1 MTKPKIQEIK
11 EEFSNFYTEEEL
23 KALLLTLKDYDFP
36 LYIMCRLMGFAG
48 LRAGEVGSLMW
59 NDIDFEN
66 HTIYINKTLG
76 IDENGKSIIKP
87 PKTEKSRRKLK
98 IDDQTIIE
106 LEELKKITGHQEMVF
121 YSKRKDTTLIKSS
134 AIGNRLRRFFK
145 KFPELRPITPHG
157 LRHTHASILF
167 RKGVPPKIVQKRLG
181 HTTVEM
187 TLNVYIHVMPE
198 DDNKFING
206 FINDIDI

>member
-36 LYIMCRLMGFAG
+36 LYVMCRLMGFAG

-66 HTIYINKTLG
+66 HTIYINETLG

-106 LEELKKITGHQEMVF
+106 LEELKKLTGHQEMVF

-134 AIGNRLRRFFK
+134 AIGNRLRRFLKNFQ
-145 KFPELRPITPHG
+145 
-157 LRHTHASILF
+157 S
-167 RKGVPPKIVQKRLG
+167 
-181 HTTVEM
+181 
-187 TLNVYIHVMPE
+187 
-198 DDNKFING
+198 
-206 FINDIDI
+206 